1 MIKQKKYTQEQRI
14 KTLEQMV
21 AGLYQRQ
28 LSLLENFK
36 IIVEQ
41 HNKTI
46 SNKNR

>member
-1 MIKQKKYTQEQRI
+1 MSKQKKYTQEQRI

-28 LSLLENFK
+28 LSLLDSLK
-36 IIVEQ
+36 TLVEQ